1 MAYIGKIP
9 GGTAISNRTLDS
21 MTGDGSTN
29 TLTLS
34 ETPNSVTDVA
44 LYCNGVMQRPGTEYT
59 LAGNTITFTSTPAN
73 GVFICVLTGGSENVG
88 SPAANSITT
97 DKLVNGVVTD
107 AKISGT
113 VSSSKISGALPALD
127 GSALTGLAS
136 AINTLSTNNPAI
148 DTNPATGVGT
158 IWANT
163 TTGQIFVC
171 TDATADANVWTNAG
185 TGTANIE
192 PFGFSNKAYLYGGN
206 GPSSHIAS
214 IEKFI
219 FASETAAASN
229 GSLTRAIY
237 SSTGGNSTTHG
248 YNAGGYHGPNDSS
261 GRSAVI
267 DKHAFANEAST
278 NGIGNL
284 TQNRNAASEA
294 HSTTHSYCAGG
305 YTTGSRTELD
315 KFAYSSDG
323 NATTVGVL
331 SVVATS
337 HPGFESATHGY
348 TGPSGTSSGK
358 VDSWSFASDGNATNV
373 STISGLNTAGDSDG
387 VSSETHGY
395 YQHSTNI
402 VKFSFA
408 SENDHVDTTRDMLT
422 IAYGTA
428 GELRTNGDAYWFG
441 TAWTGP
447 GNNHDTIEKFNVN
460 SGGNATDVGDLTVD
474 RNDSVSAAH

>member
-1 MAYIGKIP
+1 M
-9 GGTAISNRTLDS
+9 
-21 MTGDGSTN
+21 ST
-29 TLTLS
+29 
-34 ETPNSVTDVA
+34 
-44 LYCNGVMQRPGTEYT
+44 Q
-59 LAGNTITFTSTPAN
+59 
-73 GVFICVLTGGSENVG
+73 
-88 SPAANSITT
+88 
-97 DKLVNGVVTD
+97 KVTD
-107 AKISGT
+107 AMIES
-113 VSSSKISGALPALD
+113 VNSSSLTGTLPAISGA
-127 GSALTGLAS
+127 ALTGLS
-136 AINTLSTNNPAI
+136 GRIDTTSTNDPTI
-148 DTNPATGVGT
+148 TTNPSAVGH
-158 IWANT
+158 IWANKT
-163 TTGQIFVC
+163 SGEIFVC
-171 TDATADANVWTNAG
+171 TDATAGANVWTNVGAG
-185 TGTANIE
+185 TGDIE
-192 PFGFSNKAYLYGGN
+192 PFGFGNKAYLYGGN
-206 GPSSHIAS
+206 GPSGMLSS
-214 IEKFI
+214 IEKFT

-229 GSLTRAIY
+229 GSLTRTIY

-248 YNAGGYHGPNDSS
+248 YNAGGYHTPNNAG

-315 KFAYSSDG
+315 KFAYASD
-323 NATTVGVL
+323 NDATTVGVL

-348 TGPSGTSSGK
+348 TGPSGTSGGK
-358 VDSWSFASDGNATNV
+358 VDSWSFASDNNATNV

-395 YQHSTNI
+395 YQNSTNI

-422 IAYGTA
+422 ISYGTA

-441 TAWTGP
+441 TSWTGP
-447 GNNHDTIEKFNVN
+447 GANHDTIEKFNVD